1 MNYTFNFEIM
11 YDLLSWL
18 KNRLNAHAHHIPQK
32 CTRNWS
38 HIHTKWYCYV
48 SASCTLCMALQYHSL
63 KRREREIMCALTV
76 HCLFAYSTRDSRVCA
91 QHSISFSLQSNR
103 VLVDFMYHKLC
114 VQSYTVMYFWSNLNF
129 CNSKSTFEERNFH
142 TINGYVNRVI
152 NFKRD
157 FTINK

>member
-1 MNYTFNFEIM
+1 MHSKLITYTHQMVLLRFSIM
-11 YDLLSWL
+11 YTLHGIAISQL
-18 KNRLNAHAHHIPQK
+18 KEK
-32 CTRNWS
+32 G
-38 HIHTKWYCYV
+38 
-48 SASCTLCMALQYHSL
+48 
-63 KRREREIMCALTV
+63 EREIMCALTV

-114 VQSYTVMYFWSNLNF
+114 VQSYTVMHFWSNFNF